1 MHKILAVLAIGGV
14 LAGCTD
20 DPGFTGVSGVREA
33 TQSEVGQ
40 CKYVMDI
47 SGRPGVY
54 GPLLQQGLK
63 YTRNSIMADAQDAG
77 ANTVVFDQVTPGAAV
92 YKLHATAYTC

>member
-1 MHKILAVLAIGGV
+1 MRRIFAALAVGGV

-20 DPGFTGVSGVREA
+20 DPGFKGVTGVREA
-33 TQSEVGQ
+33 TLAEVGQ
-40 CKYVMDI
+40 CKYLMDI

-77 ANTVVFDQVTPGAAV
+77 ANTVVFDQVSPGAAV
-92 YKLHATAYTC
+92 YKLHATAYAC

>member
-1 MHKILAVLAIGGV
+1 MQRILGALAIGGIM
-14 LAGCTD
+14 AGCTD
-20 DPGFTGVSGVREA
+20 DPGFTGVTGVREA
-33 TQSEVGQ
+33 TLADVGQ
-40 CKYVMDI
+40 CKYLMDI

-77 ANTVVFDQVTPGAAV
+77 ANTVVFDQVTPGEAV
-92 YKLHATAYTC
+92 YKLRATAYSC